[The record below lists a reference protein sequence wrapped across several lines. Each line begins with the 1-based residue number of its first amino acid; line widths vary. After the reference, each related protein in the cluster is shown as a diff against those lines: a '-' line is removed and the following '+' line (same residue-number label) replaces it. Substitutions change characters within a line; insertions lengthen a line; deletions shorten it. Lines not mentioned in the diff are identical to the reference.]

1 MTMRKTI
8 LALAAGLLL
17 VACTEKAPERGALI
31 EGNVL
36 GFEQNDKYL
45 AILFEFSGTSG
56 MGIQED
62 TLRNGHFSFRLDS
75 LGGDHHSISLADI
88 SDGRVNFINDGP
100 MLYLEPGT
108 VVRIRGEGKYF
119 GSARV
124 NSPSREQK
132 LQERFL
138 RMVSV
143 KDRNLRQEVDAR
155 YDELVKEARSRKD
168 LTEAQMDSLEALA
181 DQADAASSEI
191 ADRISQQELKALETV
206 EIGRFALNRLH
217 GLALSVSL
225 GRELDRE
232 AILRV
237 YDRLSDEQ
245 KSSREG
251 KEILAFLQTF
261 EKVEIGSPIPD
272 YGFIDLDGKTR
283 RLSEFQGKWLLLD
296 FWQFSCGPC
305 FMSVPELG
313 EVSREFEGRV
323 TVISIS
329 LDADASWRMATEQHG
344 IFWDNWRDPVGNAGV
359 LRAYGTGAIP
369 TFVLVSPDGIVK
381 SVHVGYHAGIL
392 REMARSAD

>member
-1 MTMRKTI
+1 MRKTFF
-8 LALAAGLLL
+8 ALAAGLLL
-17 VACTEKAPERGALI
+17 AACTGKAPEKGVLI
-31 EGNVL
+31 EGEAL
-36 GFEQNDKYL
+36 GYEQNDKYL
-45 AILFEFSGTSG
+45 AILFEYNGDSG
-56 MGIQED
+56 MWVQED
-62 TLRNGHFSFRLDS
+62 TLRDGHFSFRLDS
-75 LGGDHHSISLADI
+75 LGGDRHGIGFADI
-88 SDGRVNFINDGP
+88 SGESMEILNSSPD
-100 MLYLEPGT
+100 LYLEPGT
-108 VVRIRGEGKYF
+108 VVRIQGEAAHF
-119 GSARV
+119 ESARIS
-124 NSPSREQK
+124 SPSREQK
-132 LQERFL
+132 LQARFL
-138 RMVSV
+138 RMIPLE
-143 KDRNLRQEVDAR
+143 DRNLQQDASAR
-155 YDELVKEARSRKD
+155 YKELRKEIREGKD

-206 EIGRFALNRLH
+206 GIGRFALNRLH
-217 GLALSVSL
+217 GLALRLSL

-369 TFVLVSPDGIVK
+369 TFVLVSPDGIIK
-381 SVHVGYHAGIL
+381 DICVGYRTNAL
-392 REMARSAD
+392 RELAQSAN

>member
-17 VACTEKAPERGALI
+17 AACAEKAPERGALI

-36 GFEQNDKYL
+36 GYEQNDKYL

-75 LGGDHHSISLADI
+75 LGGDHYSISLVDI
-88 SDGRVNFINDGP
+88 SDGRFNFLNNGP
-100 MLYLEPGT
+100 TLYLEPGT
-108 VVRIRGEGKYF
+108 TVRVKGEGKHF
-119 GSARV
+119 ECARI
-124 NSPSREQK
+124 NNPSREQK
-132 LQERFL
+132 LRERFL
-138 RMVSV
+138 RMVSE
-143 KDRNLRQEVDAR
+143 KDRNLRQDADAR
-155 YDELVKEARSRKD
+155 YDELMNEIRAGKD
-168 LTEAQMDSLEALA
+168 LTAAQKDSLRSLA